1 MMMVAPISPQ
11 ASSNPQASPF
21 RRRVVM
27 ERNLAEMHP
36 AYFGLVMATGI
47 VSIASHL
54 LGLTWIS
61 RSAKRSSCASLMRFS
76 HSPQAQ

>member
-1 MMMVAPISPQ
+1 MPPKAIWYAKRNYAF
-11 ASSNPQASPF
+11 ASCFMHFEMSL
-21 RRRVVM
+21 M

-54 LGLTWIS
+54 LEPSDLTPPYGIS
-61 RSAKRSSCASLMRFS
+61 W
-76 HSPQAQ
+76 